1 MNAIIEKF
9 VSDKNIA
16 LIGVSANK
24 QKFGNALLHELTKK
38 GYTVFPVH
46 PSLTEVEG
54 VKCFPDVKTLPE
66 NVTNLVVV
74 VNPLATEQLIPQ
86 LTGSSI
92 KRIWMHRGVGKGS
105 GSAAAIESCKEN
117 GIEVVYGFCPMMF
130 FSPSGIHSFHFWMRK
145 KFGKIPAEF
154 TL

>member
-1 MNAIIEKF
+1 MKAIIEKF

-24 QKFGNALLHELTKK
+24 QKFGNALLHELTKM

-54 VKCFPDVKTLPE
+54 IKCVPDVKTLPE
-66 NVTNLVVV
+66 NVMNLIVV

-86 LTGSSI
+86 LKDSSI

-130 FSPSGIHSFHFWMRK
+130 FSTSGIHRFHFWMRK

-154 TL
+154 AL

>member
-1 MNAIIEKF
+1 MKAIIEKF
-9 VSDKNIA
+9 VGDKNIA

-24 QKFGNALLHELTKK
+24 QKFGNAVLHELTKK

-46 PSLTEVEG
+46 PSLNEVEG
-54 VKCFPDVKTLPE
+54 IKCVPDVKTLPE
-66 NVTNLVVV
+66 NVTNLIVV

-86 LTGSSI
+86 LKGSSI

-105 GSAAAIESCKEN
+105 GSAAAIEACKEN

-130 FSPSGIHSFHFWMRK
+130 FSPSGIHGFHFWMRK